1 MKRMLIVLAAS
12 GGLLAAAM
20 PASADEALF
29 KSKGCVKCHDAEK
42 KKKGPAV
49 SAMTAKYKG
58 DKAAAGKLVAMLK
71 GKDHPEVDATD
82 DELKKLVA
90 HAIGAK

>member
-1 MKRMLIVLAAS
+1 MKRMLIVLAAT
-12 GGLLAAAM
+12 GLLAGTL

-49 SAMTAKYKG
+49 AAMTAKHKA

>member
-1 MKRMLIVLAAS
+1 MKRLLIALSAAGFLAGA
-12 GGLLAAAM
+12 L
-20 PASADEALF
+20 PATADEALF

-42 KKKGPAV
+42 KKKGPSV
-49 SAMTAKYKG
+49 SAMSAKYKG
-58 DKAAAGKLVAMLK
+58 DAAKATAAVK

-90 HAIGAK
+90 HAIGAKK

>member
-1 MKRMLIVLAAS
+1 MKRMLIIVAATGFLAGA
-12 GGLLAAAM
+12 L
-20 PASADEALF
+20 PASADEVLF

-49 SAMTAKYKG
+49 AALTAKYKG
-58 DKAAAGKLVAMLK
+58 DKAAIGKLSATVK

-82 DELKKLVA
+82 DELKKLIG